1 MKKWR
6 VIRKYVEHYEHI
18 VYAETEYDAGEA
30 AMGQAIQ
37 GETGRHMIEA
47 GDSYPEAAY
56 EIKEKNECHS

>member
-47 GDSYPEAAY
+47 GDSKQKTAY
-56 EIKEKNECHS
+56 EIKEND